1 VIMAFQGLC
10 SGDPA
15 KDAEPLRL
23 MASEGL
29 PVVLCQTF
37 DAVRQPCALAQ
48 GRSGTDAR

>member
-37 DAVRQPCALAQ
+37 DAVCLTCCIDP
-48 GRSGTDAR
+48 